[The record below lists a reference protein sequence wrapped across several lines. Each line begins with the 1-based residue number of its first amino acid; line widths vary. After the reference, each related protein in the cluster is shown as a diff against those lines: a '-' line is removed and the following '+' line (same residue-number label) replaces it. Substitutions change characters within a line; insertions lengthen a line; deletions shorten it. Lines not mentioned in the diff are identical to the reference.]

1 MKYLF
6 LDTNIYLHYIDVE
19 QINWDK
25 IVGDT
30 SITIVVPRIT
40 IREIDQHKDQSRRK
54 IQKRAKVISAKFA
67 QAFLEGKTF
76 KYSFALCDEPAAS
89 SFDGGK
95 FNIHINDDWFILSAL
110 HSNYDVADIVV
121 ISSDTNLLLKAKENG
136 LDFRK
141 MSDEYRLKEELSDEE
156 KEIKALKAELEKYK
170 NRQPKPSV
178 IFEKEESDKLILKRP
193 NRRNIEDELSI
204 CMEKLKG
211 KYPYWKNEKN
221 FAPTSLLGFP
231 LLITQ
236 EQIDK
241 YNTELDDYF
250 KKEEI
255 FQRFLLQKDI
265 LNERFK
271 KLVFGV
277 VNDGNAQTGDMNI
290 FLKFPANIN
299 LYNQNCKVSI
309 DDIAPIVPTSYG
321 LDRKFLRSMEVDKYL
336 RPFSG
341 NGIPQIYCWD
351 TEHPIKKREFKFKYS
366 NLNHGGMIRYLDI
379 KDSIYIDI
387 GSCDSFNIRWGII
400 DSKLIEPIEGI
411 LHVIIE

>member
-6 LDTNIYLHYIDVE
+6 LDTNIYIHYIDVE
-19 QINWDK
+19 QINWNK
-25 IVGDT
+25 IVGDAD
-30 SITIVVPRIT
+30 ITIVVPRIT
-40 IREIDQHKDQSRRK
+40 LRKIDQHKDQNRGK
-54 IQKRAKVISAKFA
+54 IQKRAKAISAKFA
-67 QAFLEGKTF
+67 QIFLDGKTF
-76 KYSFALCDEPAAS
+76 KYTFALCDEPAAS

-193 NRRNIEDELSI
+193 NKRDLEDELSI
-204 CMEKLKG
+204 YMENLK
-211 KYPYWKNEKN
+211 KEYPYWERGKVC
-221 FAPTSLLGFP
+221 TSSNLFGLNLLV
-231 LLITQ
+231 TQ

-241 YNTELDDYF
+241 YNAELNDYF
-250 KKEEI
+250 EEEEE

-265 LNERFK
+265 LDERFRE
-271 KLVFGV
+271 LSFGIS
-277 VNDGNAQTGDMNI
+277 NDGNAQTGDMNVFI
-290 FLKFPANIN
+290 EFPEHIN
-299 LYNQNCKVSI
+299 LYNRDSKISI
-309 DDIAPIVPTSYG
+309 DNIAPVKPTSYG
-321 LDRKFLRSMEVDKYL
+321 LDRKFLRSMEVENYL
-336 RPFSG
+336 RPFG

-366 NLNHGGMIRYLDI
+366 NLNHGMIRYLDI